1 MADAESPSTP
11 ELPEP
16 GNALQLISDGDGLT
30 VIGKPADIERFLTSI
45 AADRSATK
53 DLSRRLR
60 PMLSSAATLTHKA
73 SQVSAE
79 SGRWVKLTAESAEK
93 VHRLGLTPT
102 TTPGVSHAMI
112 GNRGSIESWI
122 QIVTGPSSIAT
133 NPALLAG
140 AAGVMAQLAMQQMM
154 DEITDYLAT
163 IDEKVDDILRA
174 QKDAALADMIGA
186 SQMIDE
192 AMTIRD
198 QVGRVGEVTWSKV
211 QSTAM
216 TLARTQAYALR
227 QLDALAEKLERKSEM
242 GELAGVAKGA
252 EAKVQ
257 EWLSVLAQCVR
268 LQDGVAVLELDR
280 VLDASPD
287 ELNDHR
293 LGLRIAREKR
303 LGLIARSTVQLI
315 DRMNAAAERA
325 NAGVLVH
332 PLASPSIVRSTSVVT
347 SGVVEFHGRLGLTR
361 EIESLEARRWTTAAA
376 DAWDTAKS
384 VGADGLEAA
393 SRVGSKTV
401 QAFRAVDLDGDG
413 IPDKPRALSVTIDAG
428 ATVSAA
434 ATGAAKAAAGVAAKA
449 AGKLASKVHQRS
461 GRAEPSESAAP
472 ELESD

>member
-30 VIGKPADIERFLTSI
+30 VIGKPAEIERFLTSI
-45 AADRSATK
+45 AVDRSATK

-60 PMLSSAATLTHKA
+60 PMLSSAASLTHKA
-73 SQVSAE
+73 SQVAAE

-112 GNRGSIESWI
+112 GDRGSIESWI
-122 QIVTGPSSIAT
+122 QIVTGPTSMAT

-140 AAGVMAQLAMQQMM
+140 AAGVMAQLAMKQMM
-154 DEITDYLAT
+154 DEITDYLVA

-174 QKDAALADMIGA
+174 HKDAVFADMIGA

-192 AMTIRD
+192 AMTIREE
-198 QVGRVGEVTWSKV
+198 VGRVGEVTWSKV
-211 QSTAM
+211 QSTA
-216 TLARTQAYALR
+216 LVLSRTQAYALR

-242 GELAGVAKGA
+242 GELSSVAKDA

-257 EWLSVLAQCVR
+257 EWLAVLAQCVR
-268 LQDGVAVLELDR
+268 LQDGVAILELDR
-280 VLDASPD
+280 VLDASPE

-293 LGLRIAREKR
+293 MGLRIAREKR
-303 LGLIARSTVQLI
+303 LELIARSTDQLI

-332 PLASPSIVRSTSVVT
+332 PIASPSIVRSTTVVT
-347 SGVVEFHGRLGLTR
+347 SGVAEFHGRLGLTR
-361 EIESLEARRWTTAAA
+361 DAEALEARRWTDAAA
-376 DAWDTAKS
+376 DAWDTAKK
-384 VGADGLEAA
+384 VGSDGLETAG
-393 SRVGSKTV
+393 RVGSKAV
-401 QAFRAVDLDGDG
+401 QAFQAIDLDGDG
-413 IPDKPRALSVTIDAG
+413 VPDKPRALTALTDTGATIAG
-428 ATVSAA
+428 A
-434 ATGAAKAAAGVAAKA
+434 ATNVAGTASGVAAKA
-449 AGKLASKVHQRS
+449 AGAISSRFRRK
-461 GRAEPSESAAP
+461 GTEPEERGPTAT
-472 ELESD
+472 